1 VAKGCLKNTLVS
13 APKGDLNL
21 VSTTMRSAERSGA
34 VIRHSNDTFQRGLWA
49 TPRQST
55 VNWFAGQ
62 HSKPMSSFLGL
73 YTPHNQNFASLR
85 GSRKRGLSSYSGTP
99 GNWTTE
105 AHRVDGSRQLDQGGH
120 PVRPNSLCLT
130 YCRAV
135 LRRASWGRRRLRQ
148 GQPIP

>member
-1 VAKGCLKNTLVS
+1 VPKNTFVS
-13 APKGDLNL
+13 APKGDPNL

-49 TPRQST
+49 TPRQSM

-73 YTPHNQNFASLR
+73 YTPHNQNFASLG

-105 AHRVDGSRQLDQGGH
+105 AHRVDGLGPGWASSRSEFLMSDLLQNCSKAGLMG
-120 PVRPNSLCLT
+120 VM
-130 YCRAV
+130 
-135 LRRASWGRRRLRQ
+135 RLRQ
-148 GQPIP
+148 GRPIP